1 MREISVQV
9 PNQET
14 IDVDVAIIGAGPAG
28 LSAALYVARSNLKVV
43 VLAGKDPPSL
53 ERAHLI
59 QNYAGTGSI
68 TGIDLLANMHKQVVE
83 LGVRIVKEDAIALIL
98 AMTPKGVTTR
108 TKIIMAKAV
117 ILATGRKSRKQTIKN
132 EAELLGHGVSYCAL
146 CDGPLYKQKDVVIVG
161 DDEEALDD
169 ALALTQMGCN
179 VTVVFDKGLDEVDVK
194 RVAEV
199 RKSSK
204 PINVFER
211 TKVTDVISGEKG
223 NVTAVKIATSDHLVQ
238 TLNARAVFF
247 ISHVSAGP
255 LLKQAGVTLSEK
267 GCILTSPKQETNLE
281 GVYAAGD
288 VTCGEQQVAVAVG
301 QGAVAGI
308 EAARYV
314 RKLS

>member
-1 MREISVQV
+1 MQA
-9 PNQET
+9 PNQEML
-14 IDVDVAIIGAGPAG
+14 DVDVAIIGAGPAG
-28 LSAALYVARSNLKVV
+28 LSAALYVARSNLKVAI
-43 VLAGKDPPSL
+43 LAGKDPPAL
-53 ERAHLI
+53 GRAHLI
-59 QNYAGTGSI
+59 HNFAGVGSI
-68 TGIDLLANMHKQVVE
+68 AGADLLAIMRKQVEE
-83 LGVRIVKEDAIALIL
+83 LGVPIFHDDAIALIL

-108 TKIIMAKAV
+108 SKAIMAKAV

-146 CDGPLYKQKDVVIVG
+146 CDGPLYKQKDVVIAG
-161 DDEEALDD
+161 DDDEALED
-169 ALALTQMGCN
+169 ALALTQMGCI
-179 VTVVFDKGLDEVDVK
+179 VTVVTEKGLEEMDAGL
-194 RVAEV
+194 VAEI

-204 PINVFER
+204 PITLFER
-211 TKVTDVISGEKG
+211 AKVTDVIAGEKG
-223 NVTAVKIATSDHLVQ
+223 NVASVKIATSDHLAQ

-255 LLKQAGVTLSEK
+255 LLKQAGVALSEK
-267 GCILTSPKQETNLE
+267 GCIPTNAKQETNLE

-314 RKLS
+314 RKISQK